1 MKTFATASGILLLGA
16 GAAGA
21 VGLDRS
27 NQDIT
32 AIFAEDNYL
41 ELSYAR
47 TEPSLSGA
55 DLDIFPTLGD
65 YGDVGEVF
73 TTYGASLT
81 YHLTPRISMA
91 LIADEPFGVDT
102 SYEGDPALTMLGGTS
117 AELNSR
123 ALTLMGR
130 YRINDAFSIHGGLRR
145 ERLDAEI
152 TLSGQAYGGLN
163 GYRVSL
169 DEDSATGYVIGA
181 AYERPEIALRVA
193 LTYHSSMEHDFDSTE
208 TLGGAPI
215 GALPPALTGG
225 LDGVGTTTVETPEAW
240 NLDFQTGIA
249 QDTLLFANVRYATYS
264 DVIVSPEF
272 FAAAGGGSLTE
283 IEDNA
288 SYQIGVGRRFNE
300 AFSGQIAVGYE
311 PEKDD
316 FVSPLAPTNGLR
328 FVSLGGSWT
337 RDAVTLSGG
346 VRYSWIGDAFP
357 ETGTPDVARAQFE
370 DNDAISYGLSLGYRF

>member
-55 DLDIFPTLGD
+55 DLDIFPTLGN

-123 ALTLMGR
+123 AW
-130 YRINDAFSIHGGLRR
+130 LRWF
-145 ERLDAEI
+145 
-152 TLSGQAYGGLN
+152 
-163 GYRVSL
+163 GYR
-169 DEDSATGYVIGA
+169 
-181 AYERPEIALRVA
+181 
-193 LTYHSSMEHDFDSTE
+193 
-208 TLGGAPI
+208 
-215 GALPPALTGG
+215 
-225 LDGVGTTTVETPEAW
+225 DGTFGVCEY
-240 NLDFQTGIA
+240 GIA
-249 QDTLLFANVRYATYS
+249 VSWSTYRRA
-264 DVIVSPEF
+264 ITMLHQPLSP
-272 FAAAGGGSLTE
+272 
-283 IEDNA
+283 
-288 SYQIGVGRRFNE
+288 
-300 AFSGQIAVGYE
+300 
-311 PEKDD
+311 
-316 FVSPLAPTNGLR
+316 
-328 FVSLGGSWT
+328 
-337 RDAVTLSGG
+337 
-346 VRYSWIGDAFP
+346 
-357 ETGTPDVARAQFE
+357 
-370 DNDAISYGLSLGYRF
+370 